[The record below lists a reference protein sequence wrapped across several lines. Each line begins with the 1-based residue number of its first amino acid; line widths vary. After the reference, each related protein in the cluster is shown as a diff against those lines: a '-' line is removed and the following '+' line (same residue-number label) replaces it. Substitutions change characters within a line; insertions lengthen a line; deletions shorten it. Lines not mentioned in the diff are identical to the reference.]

1 MTENLPQKGFRP
13 YPPFDKPR
21 PAPRVVLRSV
31 SRRKKSRTPPRR
43 RRHSDLDAFTAEAP
57 WNQEQPASTTPFS
70 LWPLPSTD
78 PRPSPP
84 EPPVAH
90 SQLETCFPKPQRP
103 ARCVGRTPAG
113 LPICFGYND
122 ANRGCYNTSSCPKGH
137 HICGFSGCF
146 GQHPVYECPIAWQ

>member
-1 MTENLPQKGFRP
+1 MVGDAGRKTAATENLPQTGFRP

-70 LWPLPSTD
+70 LWPL
-78 PRPSPP
+78 
-84 EPPVAH
+84 
-90 SQLETCFPKPQRP
+90 QRP
-103 ARCVGRTPAG
+103 AKCVGRTPAG
-113 LPICFGYND
+113 FPICFGYND
-122 ANRGCYNTSSCPKGH
+122 VNRGCYNTYRCPKGQH
-137 HICGFSGCF
+137 VCGFAGCF